1 ALIFSHHLK
10 FLRFCERM
18 VDQNLM
24 SDISIDYSFY
34 DTPSDEF
41 KDKGLGSLLPLWKFN
56 YQPMRGMAITGLS
69 WNSRYSDMFA
79 AAFGSHDVTMRHRSG
94 CVCIFSLKCPSH
106 PEKVISCKSGVCCVE
121 FSPYRPHLL
130 AVGLADGSVAVHD
143 VRKAGSSPVAINKN
157 SRLEHNDAVN
167 QVKWLPD
174 NIDGQPNFC
183 SISADCKVI
192 DWILAKTELIPS
204 EVLNL
209 RENELLAEERS
220 IRKTN
225 FTSCGTC
232 ISFNP
237 ETNDLFLVG
246 NENGLIQ
253 KYSNLST
260 AQYLETYI
268 DHKNVVYN
276 VQWNPHHSRV
286 FLSCSADWTIR
297 IWDHCLKKSVFIFDL
312 LNEVKDVTWAP
323 FSSSLFAAVTN
334 DGKVHVFDIL
344 LNRQQP
350 TASYTLSS
358 SKKIVNLTTVQ
369 FNTMK
374 PIIMIG
380 DDRGAVI
387 CFKLSPNL
395 RSSLKVFQTIEKAK
409 FAALESE
416 KMEKVLKLAK
426 IPEPNEAITSE

>member
-1 ALIFSHHLK
+1 MFRKNVNEKVRGRKPVSKELTQLFLTVEELDTDIPTVLTTCNPYFLDDAVEFCYREGCYKQLQNRRSSILFFSQKGNIRRKEEVQTTSDFKNEKEETVEELDTKRKNKFNFCDRATQTVHFLLKERANQTEPSSQLQFDGTVSAAEIAFAYQEKEAGEKRDREEKSNEVNRKTERKESKALIFSHHLK

-192 DWILAKTELIPS
+192 DWILAK
-204 EVLNL
+204 V
-209 RENELLAEERS
+209 
-220 IRKTN
+220 
-225 FTSCGTC
+225 
-232 ISFNP
+232 
-237 ETNDLFLVG
+237 
-246 NENGLIQ
+246 
-253 KYSNLST
+253 
-260 AQYLETYI
+260 
-268 DHKNVVYN
+268 
-276 VQWNPHHSRV
+276 
-286 FLSCSADWTIR
+286 
-297 IWDHCLKKSVFIFDL
+297 SVF
-312 LNEVKDVTWAP
+312 
-323 FSSSLFAAVTN
+323 
-334 DGKVHVFDIL
+334 
-344 LNRQQP
+344 
-350 TASYTLSS
+350 
-358 SKKIVNLTTVQ
+358 
-369 FNTMK
+369 
-374 PIIMIG
+374 
-380 DDRGAVI
+380 
-387 CFKLSPNL
+387 
-395 RSSLKVFQTIEKAK
+395 
-409 FAALESE
+409 
-416 KMEKVLKLAK
+416 
-426 IPEPNEAITSE
+426 